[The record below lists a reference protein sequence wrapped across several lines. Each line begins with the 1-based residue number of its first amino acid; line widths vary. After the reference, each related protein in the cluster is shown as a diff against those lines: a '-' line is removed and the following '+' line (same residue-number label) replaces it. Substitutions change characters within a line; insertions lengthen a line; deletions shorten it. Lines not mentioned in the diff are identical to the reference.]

1 MLFQHPI
8 PRVLFLKSNDT
19 GEGVN
24 SMAERSQVG
33 ARKAMEFLRTSE
45 LVNLDIPVS
54 RLTDS
59 VSKLEEVAGY
69 VLAWEKYVLV
79 VADIADVATNPVNRA

>member
-1 MLFQHPI
+1 MAD
-8 PRVLFLKSNDT
+8 KS
-19 GEGVN
+19 
-24 SMAERSQVG
+24 QIG
-33 ARKAMEFLRTSE
+33 ARHAMEFLRSSE

-79 VADIADVATNPVNRA
+79 VADIADIVTNPATRQ

>member
-1 MLFQHPI
+1 
-8 PRVLFLKSNDT
+8 
-19 GEGVN
+19 
-24 SMAERSQVG
+24 MAVAKAEQ
-33 ARKAMEFLRTSE
+33 ARKALELLRSSE
-45 LVNLDIPVS
+45 IVNLEIPVS

-79 VADIADVATNPVNRA
+79 VGDIAADVVTNPVTRG